1 MKKFLLRILPY
12 LISIFIGLAI
22 FFIVQKFEYNN
33 DNISNLLINISSDLL
48 SIPFVFI
55 SYEVISRICNKDL
68 KNALFKSTSF
78 EINSII
84 LNVVN
89 NIRNFL
95 GSKDI
100 IQKENLEEFLILN
113 KKIIASKIKLD
124 CLNKDLLE
132 KIQNDK
138 DTLSSLIKKSTTLEA
153 LDDNQIKNLLFLL
166 KELDIIYN
174 KFVLLIN
181 PQITIKNKNSISE
194 NLENIIKA
202 IKNWLDSCE
211 TDALINHQN
220 IKII

>member
-22 FFIVQKFEYNN
+22 FFMVQKIEYDNE
-33 DNISNLLINISSDLL
+33 NISNLLINISSDLL

-84 LNVVN
+84 LNIVN
-89 NIRNFL
+89 DMRSFL
-95 GSKDI
+95 GYKDI

-113 KKIIASKIKLD
+113 KKVIVKRIKFND
-124 CLNKDLLE
+124 LNKDLLE
-132 KIQNDK
+132 EMQKNK

-153 LDDNQIKNLLFLL
+153 LDGDQIKNLLYLL
-166 KELDIIYN
+166 KELDIVYN
-174 KFVLLIN
+174 KFVMIN
-181 PQITIKNKNSISE
+181 EAQITIKIKNSISE
-194 NLENIIKA
+194 NFENIIKA
-202 IKNWLDSCE
+202 IRNWLDSCE

-220 IKII
+220 VKII